1 MLWPCPSSTRIT
13 SYFGSRNSPGGVGS
27 TNHKGIDIGAHGGAA
42 IVAALDGKVIQT
54 GYNIARGNFIIVDH
68 GGGIVTLYQH
78 GQNGSIRVSAGQNV
92 SKGQTI
98 MGVGSTGYS
107 TGNHL
112 HFEVWENGTPVNP
125 ISYVQG

>member
-1 MLWPCPSSTRIT
+1 MFEKQGKPSLECKALRLLTRRRPALRAR
-13 SYFGSRNSPGGVGS
+13 RNANRRSKE
-27 TNHKGIDIGAHGGAA
+27 N
-42 IVAALDGKVIQT
+42 
-54 GYNIARGNFIIVDH
+54 NIARGNFIIVDH